1 MNFRNTI
8 YLKLT
13 DEQLKL
19 LRTNAKNQKLS
30 QQQFLRKLI
39 ELKIEKL

>member
-30 QQQFLRKLI
+30 QQEFLRKLI
-39 ELKIEKL
+39 ELKIEKI

>member
-1 MNFRNTI
+1 MNYRNTI

-39 ELKIEKL
+39 ELKIEKI

>member
-30 QQQFLRKLI
+30 QQEFLRKLI

>member
-39 ELKIEKL
+39 ELKTEKI